1 MPNRFFTAF
10 FAAAVVA
17 LAAIAPIASASTR
30 ALACQESPAYWISVT
45 DEQGVPGLE
54 LVGAT
59 TCTAAVDTSDLCAS
73 QRSPYPGWVQ
83 VTDEIGVPTLY
94 KSGFE
99 PATSTPC
106 AETSAAAVDGRRL
119 DGGPE
124 PAVQPAAAAEVALR
138 GLDRRLRRAGSA
150 EPRGD
155 LGIPLD
161 RHSWER
167 ESPPP
172 CGLSAL
178 RMPPR

>member
-83 VTDEIGVPTLY
+83 VTDEIGRDPADAGGSGRACRDVPGVGERRARRRPDPRPRRT
-94 KSGFE
+94 
-99 PATSTPC
+99 PARK
-106 AETSAAAVDGRRL
+106 DH
-119 DGGPE
+119 
-124 PAVQPAAAAEVALR
+124 
-138 GLDRRLRRAGSA
+138 DRRPGR
-150 EPRGD
+150 PRGA
-155 LGIPLD
+155 GG
-161 RHSWER
+161 E
-167 ESPPP
+167 
-172 CGLSAL
+172 AL
-178 RMPPR
+178 VRQSR

>member
-106 AETSAAAVDGRRL
+106 AETSAARSTG
-119 DGGPE
+119 
-124 PAVQPAAAAEVALR
+124 
-138 GLDRRLRRAGSA
+138 AGSTVA
-150 EPRGD
+150 PSPQFN
-155 LGIPLD
+155 PLPPL
-161 RHSWER
+161 R
-167 ESPPP
+167 SPYAGWIVVFDEQGVPN
-172 CGLSAL
+172 LEAISAY
-178 RMPPR
+178 R